1 MISTA
6 RTAIWLPLLVAACG
20 ARSGLPPLDPGLS
33 HLALTSVGP
42 PLILPGSQ
50 LLLAGQ
56 GFIDPS
62 LGKARVRLQGTF
74 TGTTSRD
81 FDVVIAAHYVDGTHL
96 TAQADSG
103 LLAFLGGTDGML
115 SGQAQIL
122 YDSAIDGQVHDSAAV
137 PFKLQLVS
145 SLTPTVASV
154 QGAMLH
160 LNDSIIVAGD
170 GFLLGGGEGSTR
182 AVITGCFLA
191 DGHGGPCKTRGAFV
205 TVELEATPVV
215 AGDRTKVGI
224 RVNPELFGIFPGVF
238 GGTLRIFNQLAS
250 GQAVDGGMRTL
261 STTLQL
267 PAVNK
272 LDPTAAS
279 LGQIVI
285 ASGAGFIGG
294 SFDEVT
300 LLRLQGTFVPDG
312 FPSAQVDLTL
322 VSGFIDGTQ
331 ARYVLD
337 EVDALGRGVDLRH
350 VTGKFTGTITPIL
363 RKGADQVS
371 GPASPVTLQIA
382 PVKQVVALRYLPS
395 FDESLRRF
403 GVLSASAAVR
413 RRILTVAARDYAGVN
428 IDFRADTPADFAVYA
443 QVDLV
448 GPDPNGLGLLG
459 YDNTPGK
466 DVGNVRLF
474 DRIGGVNATTQED
487 GFSGFGGIFADQFLG
502 FSQHPPTQIAPLG
515 QQSTAFDQIFDPIRP
530 DTGLPITSV
539 EAMQLTDTAV
549 DGVACPADSGDRP
562 GQVRCA
568 VRVIG
573 NLLGSTLTHE
583 VGHSLGLADPTGPLF
598 HNPGDEP
605 NRLMDAGDAR
615 PFEERAEL
623 GDGPA
628 VFCTDDYD
636 YLRGILPMTT
646 APPAVTRPVCN

>member
-1 MISTA
+1 M
-6 RTAIWLPLLVAACG
+6 
-20 ARSGLPPLDPGLS
+20 PPLDPGLS
-33 HLALTSVGP
+33 HLALSTVGP

-50 LLLAGQ
+50 LLLGGQ

-62 LGKARVRLQGTF
+62 LGKARLRLQGTF
-74 TGTTSRD
+74 VGTATKT
-81 FDVVIAAHYVDGTHL
+81 FDVVIAARYVDATHL
-96 TAQADSG
+96 TAQVDSG
-103 LLAFLGGTDGML
+103 LLAFLGGSDGTL
-115 SGQAQIL
+115 SGDAQIL
-122 YDSAIDGQVHDSAAV
+122 YDSAIDGQIHGSGSV

-145 SLTPTVASV
+145 SLTPIVTTV
-154 QGAMLH
+154 QGASLH
-160 LNDSIIVAGD
+160 LNDSIILAGD

-182 AVITGCFLA
+182 AVLTGCFLA
-191 DGHGGPCKTRGAFV
+191 DGRGGPCKTRGAFV
-205 TVELEATPVV
+205 TVELEAVPVMLT
-215 AGDRTKVGI
+215 DRTRVGV
-224 RVNPELFGIFPGVF
+224 RVNPDLFGIFPGVF
-238 GGTLRIFNQLAS
+238 SGTIRIFNQLAS
-250 GQAVDGGMRTL
+250 GQAVDGGMRSLT
-261 STTLQL
+261 TTLQL
-267 PAVNK
+267 PLVDK

-279 LGQIVI
+279 LGQIVV
-285 ASGAGFIGG
+285 ATGAGFVGG

-312 FPSAQVDLTL
+312 FPSAPVDLTL
-322 VSGFIDGTQ
+322 VSGFLDGTH

-350 VTGKFTGTITPIL
+350 ITGKFTGTITPIL
-363 RKGADQVS
+363 RKGADEVS
-371 GPASPVTLQIA
+371 GQSSTVTLQIA

-403 GVLSASAAVR
+403 GVLTASTAVR
-413 RRILTVAARDYAGVN
+413 KRILTVAARDYAGVN
-428 IDFRADTPADFAVYA
+428 IDFRADTPIDFAVYA

-466 DVGNVRLF
+466 DVANVRLF

-502 FSQHPPTQIAPLG
+502 FSQHPPTQIAALG
-515 QQSTAFDQIFDPIRP
+515 QQSAAFDLIFDPIRP
-530 DTGLPITSV
+530 DTGVPISAL
-539 EAMQLTDTAV
+539 EATQLTDGAV
-549 DGVACPADSGDRP
+549 DSARCPADSGDRP
-562 GQVRCA
+562 GQVHCA
-568 VRVIG
+568 IRVLG
-573 NLLGSTLTHE
+573 NLIGSTLSHE

-615 PFEERAEL
+615 PLEERAEL

-636 YLRGILPMTT
+636 YLRGILPLAS
-646 APPAVTRPVCN
+646 APPTVIRPVCN